1 MPTSHEPPRPTAR
14 EPVTVFADHPDAGR
28 VTLDGTHL
36 VMVGDIDSRLFEHWS
51 TGQPG
56 TPVVETVDATGVT
69 HLGSA
74 GLVLLARLAQ
84 AAPAPIRLRA
94 HPRTVWRPLQLTGLG
109 ALFRHEG
116 P

>member
-69 HLGSA
+69 HL
-74 GLVLLARLAQ
+74 
-84 AAPAPIRLRA
+84 AAPGWCCWPGS
-94 HPRTVWRPLQLTGLG
+94 PRPRPPRSGCGRTRGRSG
-109 ALFRHEG
+109 GRCN
-116 P
+116 